1 MKMTLEL
8 FQRVFSSFIDG
19 EYADFTY
26 TNLAN
31 VAKQD
36 TIKKNFKAMKDLG
49 MIEDHT
55 TNGYATRIKVINPL
69 DCPDFL
75 FDPRFNIQTK
85 DYLLDKWK
93 EYQQFGRIKVIIA
106 TRERAIKKE
115 GATTLDLVKDAKFIK
130 NTISTNSTAQ
140 LVKDEKGYRVISKQ
154 KPPKCVYCGCE
165 DPSNFGSNKSICKD
179 CLADQNRNQ
188 YTMGQRLY
196 ERSSKSARS
205 RGIEYNLDEEF
216 LDELLDK
223 QHNRCCYSNVEFG
236 NSFEDKLTYPT
247 VDRIDSS
254 KGYTKDNVCLCSFM
268 CNVMKHNLTTDQ
280 FKDIITK
287 IYNNLD
293 NF

>member
-1 MKMTLEL
+1 MLEL

-49 MIEDHT
+49 IIEDHT
-55 TNGYATRIKVINPL
+55 TNGYATRIKVVNPL

-75 FDPRFNIQTK
+75 FNPKFNVQTK
-85 DYLLDKWK
+85 DYILEKWK
-93 EYQQFGRIKVIIA
+93 EYQQFGRIKVVIA
-106 TRERAIKKE
+106 SRERIIKKE
-115 GATTLDLVKDAKFIK
+115 GTTTLDIVKNAKFIK

-140 LVKDEKGYRVISKQ
+140 LVKDERGYRIISKQ
-154 KPPKCVYCGCE
+154 KPPKCIYCGCE
-165 DPSNFGSNKSICKD
+165 DPSNFGHNKSVCKD
-179 CLADQNRNQ
+179 CLADLQRDK
-188 YTMGQRLY
+188 YTMGQRLF

-205 RGIEYNLDEEF
+205 RGLEYDLDEDYLE
-216 LDELLDK
+216 DLLDK
-223 QHNRCCYSNVEFG
+223 QKNKCCYSGIEFG

-254 KGYTKDNVCLCSFM
+254 KGYIKGNVCLCTWIT
-268 CNVMKHNLTTDQ
+268 NTMKNTLTTDQ